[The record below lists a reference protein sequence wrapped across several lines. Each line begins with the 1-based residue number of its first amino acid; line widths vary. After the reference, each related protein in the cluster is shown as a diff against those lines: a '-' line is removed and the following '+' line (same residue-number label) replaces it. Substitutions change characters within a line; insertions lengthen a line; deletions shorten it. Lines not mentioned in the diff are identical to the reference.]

1 MTDSTNEQNLNV
13 IDDHS
18 PATEETEDRLNFPTK
33 LDIETS
39 LNVFKYFWE
48 FPEKKSEAA
57 TNLALREL
65 FEITRL
71 MFAPTKKEREKLQKE
86 KKNLKKKEDQLLLNQ
101 SLIRTNRNF
110 KLVGSNVTKGALLAS
125 GSENLEYPPK
135 RGDLNEINKFIVD
148 SDAKIQEDLK
158 LQVGE
163 AIMAQKNFES
173 EVENTK
179 KTVYFHYSRSCHIC
193 GSLYNKADDFY
204 DQLCENCAIFNKL
217 KRNVTM
223 DLTGRIF
230 LLTGARIKI
239 GYCVC
244 LKLLRMG
251 ATVLATTRFPHDAAK
266 RLSKE
271 EDFISF
277 KDRIILFGLD
287 FRDISMVH
295 QFCAYVKKNFT
306 RLDGIINNA
315 AQTVRKPPSFYEHL
329 IPFEV
334 EELPEFISTCV
345 KIVFIN
351 NGNENYYLK
360 KHNSDA
366 DVNENQVS
374 VIRSSIQVK
383 STSALMSQLELIPSD
398 KKENNKIL
406 YPEGLLDRDDQQ
418 IDMSK
423 SNSWKSLLGEISTV
437 EMVECHA
444 INTFVPFI
452 LISELTNLMKSTI
465 NSPIG
470 SNEDKKW
477 NKYVV
482 NVSAMEGQF
491 YRKKTD
497 QHPHTNMAKAAL
509 NMLTRTSSSVLAL
522 DNIFMTSVDTGW
534 ITDENPIDQ
543 WKNRAGQPPPLDEVD
558 ACMRIL
564 DPILRG
570 ELKGEYLYGI
580 FLKNYFPTRW

>member
-173 EVENTK
+173 E
-179 KTVYFHYSRSCHIC
+179 
-193 GSLYNKADDFY
+193 
-204 DQLCENCAIFNKL
+204 
-217 KRNVTM
+217 
-223 DLTGRIF
+223 
-230 LLTGARIKI
+230 
-239 GYCVC
+239 
-244 LKLLRMG
+244 G

-470 SNEDKKW
+470 SSGDKKW

-543 WKNRAGQPPPLDEVD
+543 WYEAEFIKQV
-558 ACMRIL
+558 
-564 DPILRG
+564 
-570 ELKGEYLYGI
+570 
-580 FLKNYFPTRW
+580 